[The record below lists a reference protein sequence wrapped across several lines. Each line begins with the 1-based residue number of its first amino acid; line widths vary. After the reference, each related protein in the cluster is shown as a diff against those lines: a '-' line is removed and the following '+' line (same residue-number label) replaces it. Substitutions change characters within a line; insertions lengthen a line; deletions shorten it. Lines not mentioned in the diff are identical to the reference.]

1 MNRSRKPK
9 QKSSKPRKRMPLEPP
24 QLTTSMT
31 VSQAVRYSTASNVG
45 LINITRAQLVNTIV
59 TASSATV
66 ACSQLSAVRVRRIRI
81 WGPTAAAGASASV
94 VFTWLSAWS
103 PAKVIQDMG
112 LGADRGARID
122 TKPPPKSLAGE
133 WSMAGTNSTEEV
145 FQLVCPAGTIID
157 IEYVMRL
164 QNVEYG
170 PGLPATVTV
179 SGATTGYMYVTP
191 LDFTAQGASATL
203 LPLGLPYAVA

>member
-1 MNRSRKPK
+1 
-9 QKSSKPRKRMPLEPP
+9 MPLEPP
-24 QLTTSMT
+24 QLSTSFT
-31 VSQAVRYSTASNVG
+31 VAQTIRYLTASNVG
-45 LINITRAQLVNTIV
+45 IINITRAQLVNTLV

-66 ACSQLSAVRVRRIRI
+66 AASQLSAIRVKRVRI
-81 WGPTAAAGASASV
+81 WGPTAAVGGSASV

-112 LGADRGARID
+112 IGADRGARID

-145 FQLVCPAGTIID
+145 FQLVCPAGTVLE

-170 PGLPATVTV
+170 PALPAAVTV
-179 SGATTGYMYVTP
+179 AGATAGYLYVTP

-203 LPLGLPYAVA
+203 LPVGVPYAVA